1 MLQNSYSHSSINN
14 PIGETAWGNS
24 ETAIASENEERFT
37 HWFNFPYQTI
47 HKKNDDSKDWFT
59 LNFRLSKEQI
69 FKKWQN
75 PETLI
80 GLRFGRE
87 TNYGLIDVDHGS
99 QYHNQAGLTAIKG
112 ALENFGIND
121 TIPLRSSFSEGF
133 HLLYFLPGKVNSYS
147 LACLTEITLKEAGLE
162 VKPGQL
168 EIFPNVKS
176 YSRENPTAFN
186 GHRLP
191 LQPGSGSYLLDDD
204 FQPYSNSIDTF
215 LSQSYQCALSV
226 DFDLLSELLSTARDR
241 HKKIRRIDP
250 DNLVDLFSYKKTR
263 DVKRWQA
270 YIDTTMAAWTSH
282 GDSNIILGAI
292 TDKGR
297 VFLGIDDESELVDYI
312 LKTAI
317 ATPGYF
323 EFCQHQNEIQAWA
336 KRWARCGMKKRWP
349 YGSRGGNGKPK
360 NLSKGGP
367 TNDEKTA
374 LTQLKLIECMTNL
387 TDSRELA
394 SGVKAREKQLISLL
408 GISRSTLWKP
418 NYLSLWHPKNAITLE
433 TSQTQSLQGLEEKSH
448 TPAMNC
454 MGAVVAEKRILISPV
469 LEGSDRVIMKAQTT
483 ENQTQENERAH
494 ENQSPE
500 INFARCSSLKMPKLP
515 TQQAIKPR
523 QDTEKTVISLVV
535 NHAALEVPK
544 NGQER
549 VLKKCD
555 IVYHVDR
562 PDYPLEVVCV
572 VNDELIKA
580 VTIGWKGAEYFA
592 ICELVLIESAIA
604 A

>member
-1 MLQNSYSHSSINN
+1 MLHKYYDHFSINN
-14 PIGETAWGNS
+14 LGRETAWGDS
-24 ETAIASENEERFT
+24 QTAIATENEERFT

-59 LNFRLSKEQI
+59 LNFRLSKQQI

-215 LSQSYQCALSV
+215 LSQAYRCALSV

-263 DVKRWQA
+263 NVKRWQA

-282 GDSNIILGAI
+282 GQTKIILGAI
-292 TDKGR
+292 ADKGR
-297 VFLGIDDESELVDYI
+297 VFDGIDNEPELFEFIYQ
-312 LKTAI
+312 TAI
-317 ATPGYF
+317 ATPGYQ
-323 EFCQHQNEIQAWA
+323 EYCRHQHQIKKLCE
-336 KRWARCGMKKRWP
+336 RWARCAMKRRYP
-349 YGSRGGNGKPK
+349 YGSRNGSGKPK
-360 NLSKGGP
+360 NISKGGP
-367 TNDEKTA
+367 TNAEKTA
-374 LTQLKLIECMTNL
+374 LTQNKVIECMKNL
-387 TDSRELA
+387 TDSGELA

-408 GISRSTLWKP
+408 GISRTTLWKP
-418 NYLSLWHPKNAITLE
+418 NYLSLWHPKTAITLE

-448 TPAMNC
+448 TPPYEFYRSGC
-454 MGAVVAEKRILISPV
+454 SGKRILISPV

-494 ENQSPE
+494 ENHSPE
-500 INFARCSSLKMPKLP
+500 MNFARFSTLKMPKPP

-544 NGQER
+544 NSILQP
-549 VLKKCD
+549 LKVGD
-555 IVYHVDR
+555 MVYHVDR
-562 PDYPLEVVCV
+562 PTYALRVISV
-572 VNDELIKA
+572 VNPELVRC
-580 VTIGWKGAEYFA
+580 VTVGFKGAELFA
-592 ICELVLIESAIA
+592 VCELVLIESAIA